1 MKNRYFDISKDFYET
16 NEFQNVILPIIN
28 EAKFKSKE
36 DKERVINWSR
46 TTFFNQWKT
55 RGGNQWIMKN

>member
-55 RGGNQWIMKN
+55 RGGNQ

>member
-55 RGGNQWIMKN
+55 RGGK